1 MRLFLDT
8 AIVSDVEERLP
19 TGLIS
24 GITTNP
30 TLIKKSGREP
40 EDVYRELLNLGVM
53 DLSIEVPGTDC
64 TEFIANGFQAVRDWG
79 SYATVKLPCTVEG
92 LKACKYLEE
101 HNVRCNVTLV
111 FSVSQAVLC
120 GIARA
125 TYVAPFVGRVDD
137 NGLDGLK
144 LVKPRSEAMYEV
156 GKKNPGTMAA
166 VIGLSDEQIQNI
178 CSNYTDGIVCV
189 ANYNSPSQVV
199 ISGETSAISNI
210 SSLLIEKGAIKVVRL
225 NVSGAFHSPLMRE
238 AKDVLKEHLSSMNI
252 ENISFPVYTNLT
264 SKPAY
269 LKSDIYEAL
278 LNQIDNPV
286 LWSKS
291 ISKIVSDGINKGV
304 EIGPSKVL
312 QGLTKRI
319 DRSLIMYGA
328 ESYEDILNLTNV

>member
-30 TLIKKSGREP
+30 TLIKKSGRDP
-40 EDVYRELLNLGVM
+40 EDVYRELFNLGVM

-101 HNVRCNVTLV
+101 RNVRCNMTLV

-125 TYVAPFVGRVDD
+125 TYVSPFVGRVDD

-144 LVKPRSEAMYEV
+144 LVKDICEV
-156 GKKNPGTMAA
+156 YCR
-166 VIGLSDEQIQNI
+166 QNI
-178 CSNYTDGIVCV
+178 AT
-189 ANYNSPSQVV
+189 
-199 ISGETSAISNI
+199 
-210 SSLLIEKGAIKVVRL
+210 
-225 NVSGAFHSPLMRE
+225 
-238 AKDVLKEHLSSMNI
+238 
-252 ENISFPVYTNLT
+252 
-264 SKPAY
+264 
-269 LKSDIYEAL
+269 
-278 LNQIDNPV
+278 
-286 LWSKS
+286 
-291 ISKIVSDGINKGV
+291 
-304 EIGPSKVL
+304 KVL
-312 QGLTKRI
+312 AASIRDAQSAAKAFSHGAYICTLPPKVFDNMSTHVLTDKGLEQFNR
-319 DRSLIMYGA
+319 DFLA
-328 ESYEDILNLTNV
+328 

>member
-40 EDVYRELLNLGVM
+40 EDVYREMLNLGVM

-101 HNVRCNVTLV
+101 RNVRCNMTLV

-125 TYVAPFVGRVDD
+125 TYVSPFVGRVDD

-144 LVKPRSEAMYEV
+144 LVKDICEV
-156 GKKNPGTMAA
+156 YCR
-166 VIGLSDEQIQNI
+166 QNI
-178 CSNYTDGIVCV
+178 AT
-189 ANYNSPSQVV
+189 
-199 ISGETSAISNI
+199 
-210 SSLLIEKGAIKVVRL
+210 
-225 NVSGAFHSPLMRE
+225 
-238 AKDVLKEHLSSMNI
+238 
-252 ENISFPVYTNLT
+252 
-264 SKPAY
+264 
-269 LKSDIYEAL
+269 
-278 LNQIDNPV
+278 
-286 LWSKS
+286 
-291 ISKIVSDGINKGV
+291 
-304 EIGPSKVL
+304 KVL
-312 QGLTKRI
+312 AASIRDAQSAAKAFSNGAYICTLPPKVFDNMSTHVLTDKGLEQFNR
-319 DRSLIMYGA
+319 DFLA
-328 ESYEDILNLTNV
+328 

>member
-30 TLIKKSGREP
+30 TLIKKSGRDP
-40 EDVYRELLNLGVM
+40 EDVYREMFNLGVM

-101 HNVRCNVTLV
+101 RNVRCNMTLV

-125 TYVAPFVGRVDD
+125 TYVSPFVGRVDD

-144 LVKPRSEAMYEV
+144 LVKDICEV
-156 GKKNPGTMAA
+156 YCR
-166 VIGLSDEQIQNI
+166 QNI
-178 CSNYTDGIVCV
+178 AT
-189 ANYNSPSQVV
+189 
-199 ISGETSAISNI
+199 
-210 SSLLIEKGAIKVVRL
+210 
-225 NVSGAFHSPLMRE
+225 
-238 AKDVLKEHLSSMNI
+238 
-252 ENISFPVYTNLT
+252 
-264 SKPAY
+264 
-269 LKSDIYEAL
+269 
-278 LNQIDNPV
+278 
-286 LWSKS
+286 
-291 ISKIVSDGINKGV
+291 
-304 EIGPSKVL
+304 KVL
-312 QGLTKRI
+312 AASIRDAQSAAKAFSHGAYVCTLPPKVFDNMSTHVLTDKGLEQFNR
-319 DRSLIMYGA
+319 DFLA
-328 ESYEDILNLTNV
+328 

>member
-30 TLIKKSGREP
+30 TLIKKSGRDP
-40 EDVYRELLNLGVM
+40 EDVYREMFNLGVM

-101 HNVRCNVTLV
+101 RNVRCNMTLV

-125 TYVAPFVGRVDD
+125 TYVSPFVGRVDD

-144 LVKPRSEAMYEV
+144 LVKDICEV
-156 GKKNPGTMAA
+156 YCR
-166 VIGLSDEQIQNI
+166 QNI
-178 CSNYTDGIVCV
+178 AT
-189 ANYNSPSQVV
+189 
-199 ISGETSAISNI
+199 
-210 SSLLIEKGAIKVVRL
+210 
-225 NVSGAFHSPLMRE
+225 
-238 AKDVLKEHLSSMNI
+238 
-252 ENISFPVYTNLT
+252 
-264 SKPAY
+264 
-269 LKSDIYEAL
+269 
-278 LNQIDNPV
+278 
-286 LWSKS
+286 
-291 ISKIVSDGINKGV
+291 
-304 EIGPSKVL
+304 KVL
-312 QGLTKRI
+312 AASIRDAQSAAKAFSHGAYICTLPPKVFDNMSTHVLTDKGLEQFNR
-319 DRSLIMYGA
+319 DFLA
-328 ESYEDILNLTNV
+328 